1 MATSIPLLETLAITL
16 SSTGVA
22 ELAFNRPKM
31 YNAMSALA
39 YNDWLVA
46 IKWAARCDAVK
57 VTVLTGRGK
66 YYTSGQELQAPDLS
80 PEGIALL
87 KKRRACVKELVDEMI
102 NFPKL
107 LIAGVN
113 GPAIGFGVTTLALC
127 DVVYSVSEATFVT
140 PFMKLSFC
148 AEGCSSYLFPKIMG
162 VSKANEMLLMGRT
175 FSAQELEVT
184 GFVSRLIPAER
195 FHKDVLDL
203 AEASAKYTTEAIQA
217 TKKLIRDTDR
227 EILLKVNAIEMKTL
241 DECSSTQA
249 SIDSL
254 NRFVQEAKQRK
265 EAKLAKSRL

>member
-22 ELAFNRPKM
+22 ELAFNRPNRF
-31 YNAMSALA
+31 NAMSALA

-80 PEGIALL
+80 PEGIERL
-87 KKRRACVKELVDEMI
+87 KKRRACVKI
-102 NFPKL
+102 
-107 LIAGVN
+107 

-127 DVVYSVSEATFVT
+127 DVVYSVPEATFVT

-175 FSAQELEVT
+175 FSAQELEAT

-203 AEASAKYTTEAIQA
+203 AEASANYTSEAIQT
-217 TKKLIRDTDR
+217 TKRLIRDTDR
-227 EILLKVNAIEMKTL
+227 EVLLKVNAKEMKTL

-254 NRFVQEAKQRK
+254 NRFVREAKQKK
-265 EAKLAKSRL
+265 EAKLAKKSRL

>member
-22 ELAFNRPKM
+22 ELAFNRPNRF
-31 YNAMSALA
+31 NAMSALA

-80 PEGIALL
+80 PEGIERL

-107 LIAGVN
+107 LIAG
-113 GPAIGFGVTTLALC
+113 PAIGFGVTTLALC
-127 DVVYSVSEATFVT
+127 DVVYSVPEATFVT

-175 FSAQELEVT
+175 FSAQELEAT

-203 AEASAKYTTEAIQA
+203 AEASANYTSEAIQT
-217 TKKLIRDTDR
+217 TKRLIRDTDR
-227 EILLKVNAIEMKTL
+227 EVLLKVNAKEMKTL

-254 NRFVQEAKQRK
+254 NRFVREAKQKK
-265 EAKLAKSRL
+265 EAKLAKKSRL